1 MKVAARCLTEGDGIN
16 NARPAQ
22 VRYARNFGIPK
33 TPDIGSPDAE
43 LGAKIFCAVTL
54 IGLPL
59 GFTLGCIVVLR
70 FFS

>member
-16 NARPAQ
+16 NARPAHTH
-22 VRYARNFGIPK
+22 ARNFGIPK

-43 LGAKIFCAVTL
+43 LGAKVFSGLVL

-59 GFTLGCIVVLR
+59 GFIFGCILVLR
-70 FFS
+70 FS